1 MDTMDTFLIIILGK
15 LIPHASS
22 FEKPKRSLIPYNFL
36 GVQVS
41 RCQCSQKRLNFSCFC
56 HCFNGFF
63 KNQTP
68 PVLPRVASPTYLHRP
83 YKSRKKLTQIHPAS
97 TAPSAS
103 VFRLQA
109 SGLTLLHTLLPSP
122 LACTRS
128 PRGQTSTQRSGT
140 RTSGPSESTRH
151 GSVGSEQQH
160 HCQ

>member
-1 MDTMDTFLIIILGK
+1 MLLVSKNQKGALFHTI
-15 LIPHASS
+15 
-22 FEKPKRSLIPYNFL
+22 FL

-41 RCQCSQKRLNFSCFC
+41 RCQCSQKKTHFFTVLSPF
-56 HCFNGFF
+56 FNGFF

-83 YKSRKKLTQIHPAS
+83 DKSRKKLTQIHPAS
-97 TAPSAS
+97 TAPFS
-103 VFRLQA
+103 FRLQA